1 MRDVQEQDC
10 QLPNGMRVHRARAP
24 ANAPGAGSSH
34 EIVRLAKVPAPSGVV
49 GDPYP
54 LVVRDERKSV
64 QRGVPVI
71 IYPDKARSRAA
82 GIAAAI
88 LGAGGL
94 LAAWQG
100 RGRVKRFV
108 LSRFEVLFV
117 WPSRLR

>member
-1 MRDVQEQDC
+1 MRGNQSNE
-10 QLPNGMRVHRARAP
+10 
-24 ANAPGAGSSH
+24 
-34 EIVRLAKVPAPSGVV
+34 EF
-49 GDPYP
+49 
-54 LVVRDERKSV
+54 
-64 QRGVPVI
+64 PVI

-100 RGRVKRFV
+100 RGQVKRFA
-108 LSRFEVLFV
+108 LSRFEVLFG